1 MKLEMELS
9 SELATRLKKAIW
21 YTNEG
26 LEIFVMDAIKERV
39 EKVEEFQLAAEM
51 WESEYEKST

>member
-1 MKLEMELS
+1 MELS
-9 SELATRLKKAIW
+9 SELATRLIKAVW